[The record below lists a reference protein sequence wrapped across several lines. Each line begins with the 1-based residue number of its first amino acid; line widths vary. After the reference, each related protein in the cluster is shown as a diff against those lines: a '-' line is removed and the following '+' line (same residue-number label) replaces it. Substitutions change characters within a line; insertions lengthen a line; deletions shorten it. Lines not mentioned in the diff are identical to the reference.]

1 MAASVRMC
9 LSTHDH
15 LSWNLWVG
23 GGVDQTERGLTSSL
37 TPLCSLAALNTVVIE
52 TLAASI
58 MAPRLAHYTQ
68 RRNCQHYTS
77 LHYLPKTRIGA
88 ETRGGRVAGW
98 QGGRAGAVFLPVSVP
113 GAKLSFPRKRW
124 NESPCGQWWTT
135 PVWSHWCGCS
145 CCTVELSRAAL

>member
-1 MAASVRMC
+1 MSDGSQCEDV

-88 ETRGGRVAGW
+88 ETRGGRVAGGTSRRCIPSSECS
-98 QGGRAGAVFLPVSVP
+98 GGETFFLPETMKRESARAMVDHSCLVSLV
-113 GAKLSFPRKRW
+113 
-124 NESPCGQWWTT
+124 
-135 PVWSHWCGCS
+135 
-145 CCTVELSRAAL
+145 